1 MASLNLF
8 GATTLA
14 PLANTIYDCVVNAGT
29 NPDQNNEV
37 YIYCDTSAGGD
48 ITLRLPSLKL
58 YNGIWNTK
66 IYVVDVGNNA
76 SGSNITIDAG
86 TFTTTFS
93 SLSGN
98 VATLVTA
105 VPHGISVGETIT
117 VAGIGVPY
125 NGVKVVTAVTSTTLS
140 FAQVNAPIPQAPTP
154 TGTVVPAV
162 NSQLFSC
169 ATQAS
174 TNQVLITQDGANLSF
189 AIMSSRFWQAQG
201 I

>member
-86 TFTTTFS
+86 TTVTNNLLKLEGTSSNMAELKAFDNTVVFTGTTS
-93 SLSGN
+93 
-98 VATLVTA
+98 
-105 VPHGISVGETIT
+105 
-117 VAGIGVPY
+117 IGVTGNQYGRLLLYGNSSPTINADFY
-125 NGVKVVTAVTSTTLS
+125 ND
-140 FAQVNAPIPQAPTP
+140 VNNYLL
-154 TGTVVPAV
+154 V
-162 NSQLFSC
+162 
-169 ATQAS
+169 
-174 TNQVLITQDGANLSF
+174 
-189 AIMSSRFWQAQG
+189 
-201 I
+201 